1 MSACVF
7 CNANV
12 TSRQHALLNSVV
24 DVVIRTIDIL
34 LHFIFHSRPST
45 FALKI
50 IILHTQ

>member
-7 CNANV
+7 CNTNV

-34 LHFIFHSRPST
+34 LHFIFQFFTVGLVH
-45 FALKI
+45 L
-50 IILHTQ
+50 L